1 MTLRTLE
8 ELDVTGKRVL
18 VRVDFNTPMEENGTR
33 VSDDTRI
40 RASLPTIE
48 HLREQ
53 GARLILMS
61 HLGRPAGRVQPHLST
76 EACGARLA
84 ELLDCEILHTDDCV
98 GWGARKLASELPEG
112 GVLLLENLRFHAEEK
127 GGEAGFA
134 DHLAELGDCYVS
146 DAFGVLHR
154 SHASVYVLPS
164 LFPGKAAVGFLV
176 QKELEQLG
184 VLSDEPKR
192 PYVAVLGGAKV
203 SDKIGVIESLLRTV
217 DTLLIGGAMAY
228 TFLKAQD
235 IPVGDSLI
243 EAPKLWQARQT
254 LEKAAKADVKVLLP
268 TDHVAAPAFDA
279 QDQSKVVTVLEP
291 GMMGLDIGPDTMQR
305 YALELEGAS
314 TILWNGPMGVFE
326 KPAFRS
332 GTEGVAR
339 AVARSNAFSVVGGGD
354 SAAAIAMFGL
364 GDEIS
369 HVSTGGGASLEFLEG
384 RELPGLKALEAT

>member
-1 MTLRTLE
+1 MSLRTLD

-18 VRVDFNTPMEENGTR
+18 VRVDFNTPMEENGAR
-33 VSDDTRI
+33 IGDDTRI
-40 RASLPTIE
+40 RAALPTIE

-61 HLGRPAGRVQPHLST
+61 HLGRPAGKVQPHLST

-84 ELLDCEILHTDDCV
+84 ELLGCDILHTDDCV
-98 GWGARKLASELPEG
+98 GWGARKLSRELPEG
-112 GVLLLENLRFHAEEK
+112 GVLLLENLRFHGEEK
-127 GGEAGFA
+127 SGEASFA

-154 SHASVYVLPS
+154 SHASVCALPS
-164 LFPGKAAVGFLV
+164 LFPGRTAVGFLV

-184 VLSDEPKR
+184 VLSEDPKR

-203 SDKIGVIESLLRTV
+203 SDKLGVIESLLRRV

-235 IPVGDSLI
+235 IPTGNSLV
-243 EAPKLWQARQT
+243 EDPKLWQARKT
-254 LEKAAKADVKVLLP
+254 LEQAAKANVKVLLP
-268 TDHVAAPAFDA
+268 TDHVVAPAFDA
-279 QDQSKVVTVLEP
+279 EHESKVVTVLEA
-291 GMMGLDIGPDTMQR
+291 GMMGLDIGPGTVQR
-305 YALELEGAS
+305 YALELSAAS

-339 AVARSNAFSVVGGGD
+339 AVAQADAFSVVGGGD

-364 GDEIS
+364 ADEVS
-369 HVSTGGGASLEFLEG
+369 HVSTGGGASLEFLKDQG
-384 RELPGLKALEAT
+384 LPGLKALEAT

>member
-18 VRVDFNTPMEENGTR
+18 VRVDFNTPMEENGAR
-33 VSDDTRI
+33 VGDDTRI
-40 RASLPTIE
+40 RAALPTIE

-61 HLGRPAGRVQPHLST
+61 HLGRPAGKVQPHLST

-84 ELLDCEILHTDDCV
+84 ELLGCDILHTDDCV
-98 GWGARKLASELPEG
+98 GWGARKLSRELPEG
-112 GVLLLENLRFHAEEK
+112 GVLLLENLRFHSGEK
-127 GGEAGFA
+127 SGEASFA

-154 SHASVYVLPS
+154 SHASVCALPS
-164 LFPGKAAVGFLV
+164 LFPGRTAVGFLV

-184 VLSDEPKR
+184 VLSEEPKR

-203 SDKIGVIESLLRTV
+203 SDKLGVIESLLRRV

-235 IPVGDSLI
+235 IATGKSLV
-243 EAPKLWQARQT
+243 EDAKLWQARKT
-254 LEKAAKADVKVLLP
+254 LEQAAKANVKVLLP

-279 QDQSKVVTVLEP
+279 EDQSKVVTVLED
-291 GMMGLDIGPDTMQR
+291 GMMGLDIGPDTVHR
-305 YALELEGAS
+305 YALELSAAS

-326 KPAFRS
+326 KPVFRS

-339 AVARSNAFSVVGGGD
+339 AVARAEAFSVVGGGD

-364 GDEIS
+364 ADEVS
-369 HVSTGGGASLEFLEG
+369 HVSTGGGASLEFLKDQD
-384 RELPGLKALEAT
+384 LPGLKSLEAT